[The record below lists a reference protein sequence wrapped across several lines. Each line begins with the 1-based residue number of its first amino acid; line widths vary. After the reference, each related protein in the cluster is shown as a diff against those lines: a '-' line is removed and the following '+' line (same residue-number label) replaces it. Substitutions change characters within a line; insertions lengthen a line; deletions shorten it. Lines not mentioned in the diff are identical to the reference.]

1 MATLETQIPLPIL
14 DGHQHARPAY
24 ARGPRSIDSLR
35 LLRISVTDRCNLRCV
50 YCMPEKGVKFL
61 PRTALLSPGQIETVA
76 RTARDL
82 GVTHVKLTGGE
93 PTVRRELLEIVRRL
107 DAIGFE
113 DVSLTTNGLQLNR
126 LAAPLREAGVDRIT
140 LSIDSLRADRYR
152 KITGGGR
159 LDLVHQGIESAR
171 AAGFSR
177 IKINMVVIRGLNDDE
192 VADFAELAR
201 EEAWTIRFI
210 EYMPLGESRVLEDF
224 DGGDEAP
231 GLLENHEVRSR
242 IETRIGPL
250 FPVNRASET
259 GVGPAEVFTSEGLR
273 GRIGFISAMS
283 QPFCEQCNR
292 LRLTATGVLRAC
304 LFDGGEIDL
313 GPMLRAGADTASLA
327 GAFQSCVAMKPETHS
342 ARGGRQ
348 MSQLGG

>member
-1 MATLETQIPLPIL
+1 MATLETRIPLTIL
-14 DGHQHARPAY
+14 DGHHHARPVY
-24 ARGPRSIDSLR
+24 ARGPRSIESLR

-50 YCMPEKGVKFL
+50 YCMPEEGMTFL
-61 PRTALLSPGQIETVA
+61 PREQLLTPAEIETVA

-93 PTVRRELLEIVRRL
+93 PTVRRDLLEIVERL
-107 DAIGFE
+107 DALGFV
-113 DVSLTTNGLQLNR
+113 DVSLTTNGLQLDR
-126 LAAPLREAGVDRIT
+126 LAAPLRTSGIDRLT
-140 LSIDSLRADRYR
+140 LSIDSLREERYR
-152 KITGGGR
+152 SITGGGR
-159 LDLVHQGIESAR
+159 LERVHEGIEAAR
-171 AAGFSR
+171 AAGFTR
-177 IKINMVVIRGLNDDE
+177 LKINMVVIRGINDDE

-201 EEAWTIRFI
+201 TNPWTIRFI

-224 DGGDEAP
+224 SGDGEAP
-231 GLLENHEVRSR
+231 GLLENHEVRRR
-242 IETRIGPL
+242 IEARIGPL
-250 FPVNRASET
+250 HPVERAREA
-259 GVGPAEVFTSEGLR
+259 GVGPAEVFTSERLR

-313 GPMLRAGADTASLA
+313 RPMLEDGVDASTLAD
-327 GAFQSCVAMKPETHS
+327 AFRSCVALKPVTHS
-342 ARGGRQ
+342 SRGNRQ